1 MKAPVS
7 RSFVPAA
14 TLAMAL
20 LVSACGSD
28 SPDALLASA
37 QDYLSRNDA
46 PAAIIQLK
54 NVLKDRPDSA
64 KARLLL
70 AQALQATG
78 DIAGAETEF
87 RKAQDLGAAPDE
99 VVPQLAQ
106 ALLLGKQFGKI
117 TTDYALLQ
125 LAGAPAQAS
134 LKTTVAIAWLRQG
147 QEDKFRASI
156 DEALK
161 AKADHVPALI
171 ELVRASAQRGNIDE
185 ALAGLDKIPRQSS
198 GADEAHKLRGD
209 LLLYGKRDM
218 DAAMVAYRE
227 ALQVNPSYLE
237 GQAAVV
243 QLLLLQGK
251 TEAAAEALQRLA
263 KAAPGKPQTLYLQA
277 MLAYAKNDL
286 KAAQEHA
293 QKLVS
298 LTPENFRAL
307 ELAGMTELRLGA
319 NVQAEALLA
328 KALQLEAG
336 LPMARRGLVT
346 AYVRQGRLD
355 KAMSALPVDVERNDR
370 DPGMMALAGQVYMLH
385 GDVERAQR
393 YFARASNLDPKDPAK
408 RTSLAVSRLA
418 SGQGDAALGELQ
430 SIAASDDGVV
440 ADMALINALLQ
451 ERKVDQALKAIDALE
466 KKRPADVMPVFLR
479 GRALLLKRDVV
490 GARKAMERV
499 LEIDPNYFPA
509 VGVLAVLDNAD
520 KRPDDARARL
530 EAAIK
535 RQPGNVQA
543 HLALV
548 ELRQANGADKTE
560 LATLLRKVVEAA
572 PSSPLPRLLL
582 AEHHLRHSEPKDAL
596 VVAQQAV
603 SALPDNVQL
612 LDVLGRAQ
620 SANGEHNQAQASFNR
635 MAALQPQSSL
645 PFLRMASANLIAG
658 DRDAAS
664 QNLRKALEIEP
675 KSLEA
680 QQGQVSL
687 AMAAQKPGDAL
698 AISRAVQKQRP
709 KEQVGYMLEGEIHA
723 AGKAWDKAADAFRAG
738 LKQVASPELAVRLHD
753 VLLSAAKKPEAD
765 RWAAEWSR
773 TQPKDAAFPF
783 YLGNRALTLNEL
795 PESLRQFERVVA
807 IQPDN
812 AAALNNLAWLKGQL
826 GRDGALADAE
836 RANALA
842 PNQPAF
848 MDTWAMLL
856 SSANQHER
864 ALEMQ
869 KKVVQL
875 QPQVLEF
882 KLNLA
887 KIQIKAGNKDAA
899 RALLDELSAAGDRFS
914 AQAEVDRLK
923 KTL

>member
-125 LAGAPAQAS
+125 LASAPAQAS

-251 TEAAAEALQRLA
+251 TEAAAEALQGLA
-263 KAAPGKPQTLYLQA
+263 KEAPGKPQTLYLQA

-393 YFARASNLDPKDPAK
+393 YFARASSLDPEDPAK

-479 GRALLLKRDVV
+479 GRALLLKRDAV

-856 SSANQHER
+856 SAANQHER

>member
-70 AQALQATG
+70 GQALQATG

-125 LAGAPAQAS
+125 LASAPAQAS

-147 QEDKFRASI
+147 QENKFRASI

-251 TEAAAEALQRLA
+251 TEAAAEALQGLA

-293 QKLVS
+293 QKLVT

-385 GDVERAQR
+385 GDVDRAQR
-393 YFARASNLDPKDPAK
+393 YFARASSLDPKDPAK

-479 GRALLLKRDVV
+479 GRALLLKRDAV

-887 KIQIKAGNKDAA
+887 KIQITAGNKDAA

>member
-70 AQALQATG
+70 GQALQATG

-125 LAGAPAQAS
+125 LASAPAQAS

-218 DAAMVAYRE
+218 DAAMVAYRD

-251 TEAAAEALQRLA
+251 TEAAAEALQGLA
-263 KAAPGKPQTLYLQA
+263 KEAPGKPQTLYLQA

-293 QKLVS
+293 QKLVT

-385 GDVERAQR
+385 GDVDRAQR
-393 YFARASNLDPKDPAK
+393 YFARASSLDPKDPAK

-466 KKRPADVMPVFLR
+466 KKRPAEVMPVFLR
-479 GRALLLKRDVV
+479 GRALLLKRDAV

-795 PESLRQFERVVA
+795 PESLRQFELVVA

>member
-1 MKAPVS
+1 MKAPLL
-7 RSFVPAA
+7 RSMVPVA
-14 TLAMAL
+14 TLAAAL
-20 LVSACGSD
+20 LVSACGSGN
-28 SPDALLASA
+28 PDALMASA
-37 QDYLSRNDA
+37 QGYLARNDA

-54 NVLKDRPDSA
+54 NVLKDHPDSA

-70 AQALQATG
+70 GQALQLSG

-87 RKAQDLGAAPDE
+87 RKAQDLGASPDE
-99 VVPQLAQ
+99 VVPQLAE
-106 ALLLGKQFGKI
+106 ALWLGGQDRKI
-117 TTDYALLQ
+117 TTDYAGLQ
-125 LAGAPAQAS
+125 LASAPAQAS

-147 QEDKFRASI
+147 EEDKFRASI

-161 AKADHVPALI
+161 AKADHAPALI
-171 ELVRASAQRGNIDE
+171 ELARASAQRGDVDA
-185 ALAGLDKIPRQSS
+185 ALQGLDKIPRQSAAA
-198 GADEAHKLRGD
+198 GEALKLRGD

-218 DAAMVAYRE
+218 DAAMAAYRD
-227 ALQVNPSYLE
+227 ALQVHPSYKE

-251 TEAAAEALQRLA
+251 TEAAAGALKRLA
-263 KAAPGKPQTLYLQA
+263 QAAPGKPQTLYLQA
-277 MLAYAKNDL
+277 MLAYAKNDF

-293 QKLVS
+293 QKLMR
-298 LTPENFRAL
+298 LTPDNFRAL
-307 ELAGMTELRLGA
+307 ELAGMAELRLGA
-319 NVQAEALLA
+319 YVQAEALLA

-346 AYVRQGRLD
+346 AYVRLGRLD
-355 KAMSALPVDVERNDR
+355 KALSALPADIDRNDR
-370 DPGMMALAGQVYMLH
+370 DPGMVALAGQVYMLH
-385 GDVERAQR
+385 GEVDRAQR
-393 YFARASNLDPKDPAK
+393 YFARASSLDPKDPVK

-451 ERKVDQALKAIDALE
+451 ERKVEQALKAIDALE
-466 KKRPADVMPVFLR
+466 KKRPADVLPVFLR
-479 GRALLLKRDVV
+479 GRALLLQHDTA

-548 ELRQANGADKTE
+548 ELRAANGADKSE
-560 LATLLRKVVEAA
+560 LANLLRKVIDAA
-572 PSSPLPRLLL
+572 PSSPIPRLLL
-582 AEHHLRHSEPKDAL
+582 AEHHLRNSEPKDAL
-596 VVAQQAV
+596 TVAQQAV
-603 SALPDNVQL
+603 AALPDNVQL

-635 MAALQPQSSL
+635 MATLQPQSSL
-645 PFLRMASANLIAG
+645 PYLRMARANLVAG
-658 DRDAAS
+658 DRAAAS

-675 KSLEA
+675 NSLEA
-680 QQGQVSL
+680 QQGQVRL
-687 AMAAQKPGDAL
+687 AMAVQKPGDAL
-698 AISRAVQKQRP
+698 AISRTVQKQRP
-709 KEQVGYMLEGEIHA
+709 KEAVGYVLEAEIHA
-723 AGKAWDKAADAFRAG
+723 AGKAWDKAAEALRAG
-738 LKQVASPELAVRLHD
+738 LKQVASPDLAMRLHN
-753 VLLSAAKKPEAD
+753 VLLSAGKKPEAD
-765 RWAAEWSR
+765 RWAAEWLR

-783 YLGNRALTLNEL
+783 YLGTRALTLNEL

-807 IQPDN
+807 LQPNN
-812 AAALNNLAWLKGQL
+812 AAALNNLAWIKGQL
-826 GRDGALADAE
+826 GQDGALTDVE

-856 SSANQHER
+856 SAANQHER
-864 ALEMQ
+864 AVELQ

-875 QPQVLEF
+875 QPQVLAF

-899 RALLDELSAAGDRFS
+899 RALLDELSAAGDKFS

>member
-70 AQALQATG
+70 GQALQATG

-125 LAGAPAQAS
+125 LASAPAQAS

-185 ALAGLDKIPRQSS
+185 ALAGLDK
-198 GADEAHKLRGD
+198 
-209 LLLYGKRDM
+209 
-218 DAAMVAYRE
+218 
-227 ALQVNPSYLE
+227 LQVNPSYLE

-479 GRALLLKRDVV
+479 GRALLLKRDAV

-765 RWAAEWSR
+765 RWAAEWLR

-856 SSANQHER
+856 SAANQHER

>member
-70 AQALQATG
+70 GQALQATG

-125 LAGAPAQAS
+125 LASAPAQAS

-147 QEDKFRASI
+147 QENKFRASI

-385 GDVERAQR
+385 GDVDRAQR

-479 GRALLLKRDVV
+479 GRALLLKRDAV

>member
-70 AQALQATG
+70 GQALQATG

-125 LAGAPAQAS
+125 LPSAPAQAS

-218 DAAMVAYRE
+218 DAAMVAYRD

-479 GRALLLKRDVV
+479 GRALLLKRDAV

-765 RWAAEWSR
+765 RWAAEWLR

-856 SSANQHER
+856 SAANQHER

>member
-125 LAGAPAQAS
+125 LASAPAQAS

-479 GRALLLKRDVV
+479 GRALLLKRDAV

-795 PESLRQFERVVA
+795 PESLRHFERVVA
-807 IQPDN
+807 IQPEN

>member
-70 AQALQATG
+70 GQALQATG

-125 LAGAPAQAS
+125 LASAPAQAS

-385 GDVERAQR
+385 GDVDRAQR

-479 GRALLLKRDVV
+479 GRALLLKRDAV

-856 SSANQHER
+856 SAANQHER

>member
-70 AQALQATG
+70 GQALQATG

-125 LAGAPAQAS
+125 LASAPAQAS

-218 DAAMVAYRE
+218 DAAMVAYRD

-251 TEAAAEALQRLA
+251 TEAAAEALQGLA
-263 KAAPGKPQTLYLQA
+263 KEAPGKPQTLYLQA

-293 QKLVS
+293 QKLVT

-385 GDVERAQR
+385 GDVDRAQR

-479 GRALLLKRDVV
+479 GRALLLKRDAV

-795 PESLRQFERVVA
+795 PESLRHFERVVA

>member
-70 AQALQATG
+70 GQALQATG

-125 LAGAPAQAS
+125 LASAPAQAS

-218 DAAMVAYRE
+218 DAAMVAYRD

-251 TEAAAEALQRLA
+251 TEAAAEALQGLA
-263 KAAPGKPQTLYLQA
+263 KEAPGKPQTLYLQA

-393 YFARASNLDPKDPAK
+393 YFARASSLDPKDPAK

-479 GRALLLKRDVV
+479 GRALLLKRDAV

-795 PESLRQFERVVA
+795 PESLRHFERVVA
-807 IQPDN
+807 IQPEN

>member
-1 MKAPVS
+1 M
-7 RSFVPAA
+7 
-14 TLAMAL
+14 
-20 LVSACGSD
+20 
-28 SPDALLASA
+28 
-37 QDYLSRNDA
+37 
-46 PAAIIQLK
+46 
-54 NVLKDRPDSA
+54 KDRPDSA

-70 AQALQATG
+70 GQALQATG

-125 LAGAPAQAS
+125 LASAPAQAS

-218 DAAMVAYRE
+218 DAAMVAYRD

-251 TEAAAEALQRLA
+251 TEAAAEALQGLA
-263 KAAPGKPQTLYLQA
+263 KEAPGKPQTLYLQA

-479 GRALLLKRDVV
+479 GRALLLKRDAV

-856 SSANQHER
+856 SAANQHER

>member
-70 AQALQATG
+70 GQALQATG

-125 LAGAPAQAS
+125 LASAPAQAS

-218 DAAMVAYRE
+218 DAAMVAYRD

-385 GDVERAQR
+385 GDVDRAQR
-393 YFARASNLDPKDPAK
+393 YFARASSLDPKDPAK

-479 GRALLLKRDVV
+479 GRALLLKRDAV

-773 TQPKDAAFPF
+773 TQPKDAVFPF

-795 PESLRQFERVVA
+795 PESLRHFERVVA

>member
-70 AQALQATG
+70 GQALQATG

-125 LAGAPAQAS
+125 LASAPAQAS

-218 DAAMVAYRE
+218 DAAMVAYRD

-251 TEAAAEALQRLA
+251 TEAAAEALQGLA
-263 KAAPGKPQTLYLQA
+263 KEAPGKPQTLYLQA

-293 QKLVS
+293 QKLVT

-479 GRALLLKRDVV
+479 GRALLLKRDAV

>member
-125 LAGAPAQAS
+125 LASAPAQAS

-218 DAAMVAYRE
+218 DAAMVAYRD

-251 TEAAAEALQRLA
+251 TEAAAEALQGLA

-479 GRALLLKRDVV
+479 GRALLLKRDAV

-795 PESLRQFERVVA
+795 PESLRHFERVVA
-807 IQPDN
+807 IQPEN

-856 SSANQHER
+856 SAANQHER

>member
-70 AQALQATG
+70 GQALQATG

-125 LAGAPAQAS
+125 LASAPAQAS

-218 DAAMVAYRE
+218 DAAMVAYRD

-251 TEAAAEALQRLA
+251 TEAAAEALQGLA
-263 KAAPGKPQTLYLQA
+263 KDAPGKPQTLYLQA

-293 QKLVS
+293 QKLVT

-479 GRALLLKRDVV
+479 GRALLLKRDAV

-807 IQPDN
+807 IQPEN

-856 SSANQHER
+856 SAANQHER

>member
-70 AQALQATG
+70 GQALQATG

-125 LAGAPAQAS
+125 LPSAPAQAS

-385 GDVERAQR
+385 GDVDRAQR
-393 YFARASNLDPKDPAK
+393 YFARASSLDPKDPAK

-479 GRALLLKRDVV
+479 GRALLLKRDAV

>member
-70 AQALQATG
+70 GQALQATG

-125 LAGAPAQAS
+125 LASAPAQAS

-251 TEAAAEALQRLA
+251 TEAAAEALQGLA
-263 KAAPGKPQTLYLQA
+263 KEAPGKPQTLYLQA

-479 GRALLLKRDVV
+479 GRALLLKRDAV

-856 SSANQHER
+856 SAANQHER

>member
-70 AQALQATG
+70 GQALQATG

-125 LAGAPAQAS
+125 LPSAPAQAS

-479 GRALLLKRDVV
+479 GRALLLKRDAV

-856 SSANQHER
+856 SAANQHER

>member
-70 AQALQATG
+70 GQALQATG

-125 LAGAPAQAS
+125 LPSAPAQAS

-218 DAAMVAYRE
+218 DAAMVAYRD

-251 TEAAAEALQRLA
+251 TEAAAEALQGLA
-263 KAAPGKPQTLYLQA
+263 KEAPGKPQTLYLQA

-293 QKLVS
+293 QKLVT

-385 GDVERAQR
+385 GDVDRAQR
-393 YFARASNLDPKDPAK
+393 YFARASSLDPKDPAK

-479 GRALLLKRDVV
+479 GRALLLKRDAV

-856 SSANQHER
+856 SAANQHER

>member
-1 MKAPVS
+1 M
-7 RSFVPAA
+7 
-14 TLAMAL
+14 
-20 LVSACGSD
+20 
-28 SPDALLASA
+28 
-37 QDYLSRNDA
+37 
-46 PAAIIQLK
+46 
-54 NVLKDRPDSA
+54 
-64 KARLLL
+64 
-70 AQALQATG
+70 
-78 DIAGAETEF
+78 
-87 RKAQDLGAAPDE
+87 
-99 VVPQLAQ
+99 
-106 ALLLGKQFGKI
+106 
-117 TTDYALLQ
+117 
-125 LAGAPAQAS
+125 
-134 LKTTVAIAWLRQG
+134 
-147 QEDKFRASI
+147 
-156 DEALK
+156 
-161 AKADHVPALI
+161 
-171 ELVRASAQRGNIDE
+171 
-185 ALAGLDKIPRQSS
+185 
-198 GADEAHKLRGD
+198 
-209 LLLYGKRDM
+209 
-218 DAAMVAYRE
+218 
-227 ALQVNPSYLE
+227 
-237 GQAAVV
+237 
-243 QLLLLQGK
+243 
-251 TEAAAEALQRLA
+251 
-263 KAAPGKPQTLYLQA
+263 
-277 MLAYAKNDL
+277 
-286 KAAQEHA
+286 
-293 QKLVS
+293 
-298 LTPENFRAL
+298 
-307 ELAGMTELRLGA
+307 
-319 NVQAEALLA
+319 
-328 KALQLEAG
+328 
-336 LPMARRGLVT
+336 
-346 AYVRQGRLD
+346 
-355 KAMSALPVDVERNDR
+355 
-370 DPGMMALAGQVYMLH
+370 
-385 GDVERAQR
+385 
-393 YFARASNLDPKDPAK
+393 
-408 RTSLAVSRLA
+408 
-418 SGQGDAALGELQ
+418 
-430 SIAASDDGVV
+430 
-440 ADMALINALLQ
+440 
-451 ERKVDQALKAIDALE
+451 
-466 KKRPADVMPVFLR
+466 
-479 GRALLLKRDVV
+479 LKRDAV

-765 RWAAEWSR
+765 RWAAEWLR

-856 SSANQHER
+856 SAANQHER

>member
-70 AQALQATG
+70 GQALQATG

-125 LAGAPAQAS
+125 LASAPAQAS

-218 DAAMVAYRE
+218 DAAMVAYRD

-479 GRALLLKRDVV
+479 GRALLLKRDAV

-795 PESLRQFERVVA
+795 PESLRHFERVVA
-807 IQPDN
+807 IQPEN

-856 SSANQHER
+856 SAANQHER

>member
-70 AQALQATG
+70 GQALQATG

-125 LAGAPAQAS
+125 LASAPAQAS

-251 TEAAAEALQRLA
+251 TEAAAEALQGLA

-346 AYVRQGRLD
+346 AYVRQGSLD
-355 KAMSALPVDVERNDR
+355 KAMSALPVDDERNDR

-393 YFARASNLDPKDPAK
+393 YFARASNLDPEDPAK

-479 GRALLLKRDVV
+479 GRALLLKRDAV

-856 SSANQHER
+856 SAANQHER

>member
-70 AQALQATG
+70 GQALQATG

-125 LAGAPAQAS
+125 LASAPAQAS

-218 DAAMVAYRE
+218 DAAMVAYRD

-251 TEAAAEALQRLA
+251 TEAAAEALQGLA
-263 KAAPGKPQTLYLQA
+263 KEAPGKPQTLYLQA

-293 QKLVS
+293 QKLVT

-418 SGQGDAALGELQ
+418 SGQRDAALGELQ

-479 GRALLLKRDVV
+479 GRALLLKRDAV

-572 PSSPLPRLLL
+572 PSSPLPRQLL

-856 SSANQHER
+856 SAANQHER

>member
-125 LAGAPAQAS
+125 LASAPAQAS

-251 TEAAAEALQRLA
+251 TEAAAEALQGLA

-479 GRALLLKRDVV
+479 GRALLLKRDAV

-856 SSANQHER
+856 SAANQHER

>member
-70 AQALQATG
+70 GQALQATG

-125 LAGAPAQAS
+125 LASAPAQAS

-218 DAAMVAYRE
+218 DAAMVAYRD

-385 GDVERAQR
+385 GDVDRAQR
-393 YFARASNLDPKDPAK
+393 YFARASSLDPEDPAK

-479 GRALLLKRDVV
+479 GRALLLKRDAV

-856 SSANQHER
+856 SAANQHER

>member
-70 AQALQATG
+70 GQALQATG

-125 LAGAPAQAS
+125 LASAPAQAS

-385 GDVERAQR
+385 GDVDRAQR
-393 YFARASNLDPKDPAK
+393 YFARASSLDPKDPAK

-479 GRALLLKRDVV
+479 GRALLLKRDAV

-856 SSANQHER
+856 SAANQHER

>member
-70 AQALQATG
+70 GQALQATG

-125 LAGAPAQAS
+125 LASAPAQAS

-218 DAAMVAYRE
+218 DAAMVAYRD

-251 TEAAAEALQRLA
+251 TEAAAEALQGLA
-263 KAAPGKPQTLYLQA
+263 KEAPGKPQTLYLQA

-293 QKLVS
+293 QKLVT

-385 GDVERAQR
+385 GDVDRAQR
-393 YFARASNLDPKDPAK
+393 YFARASSLDPEDPAK

-479 GRALLLKRDVV
+479 GRALLLKRDAV

>member
-125 LAGAPAQAS
+125 LASAPAQAS

-251 TEAAAEALQRLA
+251 TEAAAEALQGLA
-263 KAAPGKPQTLYLQA
+263 KEAPGKPQTLYLQA

-479 GRALLLKRDVV
+479 GRALLLKRDAV

-773 TQPKDAAFPF
+773 TQPKDAVFPF

-856 SSANQHER
+856 SAANQHER

>member
-70 AQALQATG
+70 GQALQATG

-125 LAGAPAQAS
+125 LASAPAQAS

-147 QEDKFRASI
+147 QEEKFRASI

-479 GRALLLKRDVV
+479 GRALLLKRDAV

-572 PSSPLPRLLL
+572 PSSPLPRQLL

-795 PESLRQFERVVA
+795 PESLRHFERVVA
-807 IQPDN
+807 IQPEN

-856 SSANQHER
+856 SAANQHER

>member
-70 AQALQATG
+70 GQALQATG

-125 LAGAPAQAS
+125 LASAPAQAS

-251 TEAAAEALQRLA
+251 TEAAAEALQGLA
-263 KAAPGKPQTLYLQA
+263 KEAPGKPQTLYLQA

-466 KKRPADVMPVFLR
+466 KKRPSDVLPVFLR
-479 GRALLLKRDVV
+479 GRALLLKRDAA

-509 VGVLAVLDNAD
+509 VGVLAMLDNAD

-856 SSANQHER
+856 SAANQHER

>member
-1 MKAPVS
+1 M
-7 RSFVPAA
+7 
-14 TLAMAL
+14 
-20 LVSACGSD
+20 
-28 SPDALLASA
+28 
-37 QDYLSRNDA
+37 
-46 PAAIIQLK
+46 
-54 NVLKDRPDSA
+54 
-64 KARLLL
+64 
-70 AQALQATG
+70 
-78 DIAGAETEF
+78 
-87 RKAQDLGAAPDE
+87 
-99 VVPQLAQ
+99 
-106 ALLLGKQFGKI
+106 
-117 TTDYALLQ
+117 
-125 LAGAPAQAS
+125 
-134 LKTTVAIAWLRQG
+134 
-147 QEDKFRASI
+147 
-156 DEALK
+156 
-161 AKADHVPALI
+161 
-171 ELVRASAQRGNIDE
+171 
-185 ALAGLDKIPRQSS
+185 
-198 GADEAHKLRGD
+198 
-209 LLLYGKRDM
+209 
-218 DAAMVAYRE
+218 
-227 ALQVNPSYLE
+227 
-237 GQAAVV
+237 
-243 QLLLLQGK
+243 
-251 TEAAAEALQRLA
+251 
-263 KAAPGKPQTLYLQA
+263 
-277 MLAYAKNDL
+277 
-286 KAAQEHA
+286 
-293 QKLVS
+293 
-298 LTPENFRAL
+298 
-307 ELAGMTELRLGA
+307 
-319 NVQAEALLA
+319 
-328 KALQLEAG
+328 
-336 LPMARRGLVT
+336 
-346 AYVRQGRLD
+346 
-355 KAMSALPVDVERNDR
+355 
-370 DPGMMALAGQVYMLH
+370 
-385 GDVERAQR
+385 
-393 YFARASNLDPKDPAK
+393 
-408 RTSLAVSRLA
+408 
-418 SGQGDAALGELQ
+418 
-430 SIAASDDGVV
+430 V

-466 KKRPADVMPVFLR
+466 KKRPADVLPVFLR
-479 GRALLLKRDVV
+479 GRALLLKRDAV

-664 QNLRKALEIEP
+664 QSLRKALEIEP

-856 SSANQHER
+856 SAANQHER

>member
-125 LAGAPAQAS
+125 LASAPAQAS

-385 GDVERAQR
+385 GDVDRAQR
-393 YFARASNLDPKDPAK
+393 YFARASSLDPKDPAK

-479 GRALLLKRDVV
+479 GRALLLKRDAV

-869 KKVVQL
+869 KKVGQL

>member
-70 AQALQATG
+70 GQALQATG

-125 LAGAPAQAS
+125 LASAPAQAS

-218 DAAMVAYRE
+218 DAAMVAYRD

-251 TEAAAEALQRLA
+251 TEAAAEALQGLA

-385 GDVERAQR
+385 GDVDRAQR
-393 YFARASNLDPKDPAK
+393 YFARASSLDPEDPAK

-479 GRALLLKRDVV
+479 GRALLLKRDAV

-795 PESLRQFERVVA
+795 PESLRHFERVVA
-807 IQPDN
+807 IQPEN

-856 SSANQHER
+856 SAANQHER

>member
-70 AQALQATG
+70 GQALQATG

-125 LAGAPAQAS
+125 LPSAPAQAS

-218 DAAMVAYRE
+218 DAAMVAYRD

-251 TEAAAEALQRLA
+251 TEAAAEALQGLA
-263 KAAPGKPQTLYLQA
+263 KEAPGKPQTLYLQA

-293 QKLVS
+293 QKLVT

-385 GDVERAQR
+385 GDVDRAQR
-393 YFARASNLDPKDPAK
+393 YFARASSLDPEDPAK

-418 SGQGDAALGELQ
+418 SGQRDAALGELQ

-479 GRALLLKRDVV
+479 GRALLLKRDAV

-603 SALPDNVQL
+603 SALPDNIQL

-795 PESLRQFERVVA
+795 PESLRHFERVVA

-899 RALLDELSAAGDRFS
+899 RALLDELSAVGDRFS